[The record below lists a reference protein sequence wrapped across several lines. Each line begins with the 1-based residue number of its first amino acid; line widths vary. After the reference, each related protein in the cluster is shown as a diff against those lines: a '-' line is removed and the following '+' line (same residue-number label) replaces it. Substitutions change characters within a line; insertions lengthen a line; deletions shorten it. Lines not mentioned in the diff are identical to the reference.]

1 MYAMTGV
8 AVGGIA
14 VGLAGSPAS
23 AASAVV
29 RFCPRG
35 TSVGFVHILPVAGY
49 GHTQSRVLLKG
60 NCWATQMDTRNQ
72 VAQIDVVAL
81 RPDGGER
88 WMGAV
93 YWSSSK
99 GSINIVIGGTPEFPN
114 FGIEH

>member
-1 MYAMTGV
+1 
-8 AVGGIA
+8 
-14 VGLAGSPAS
+14 
-23 AASAVV
+23 
-29 RFCPRG
+29 
-35 TSVGFVHILPVAGY
+35 
-49 GHTQSRVLLKG
+49 
-60 NCWATQMDTRNQ
+60 MDTRNQ